1 MKPLRILL
9 FALLIV
15 SLAIGFPGLSQDD
28 DSTSSDFVSGV
39 WIDALVERGD
49 DSFLMSIC
57 DALGR
62 IVDNDGKAPNDSN
75 EPGELGSTINIIKSL
90 RFLEK
95 QGLITWNGAY
105 NGHWD
110 PTKENPGRKDYH
122 KYCPQSPH
130 SSVDD

>member
-9 FALLIV
+9 FALLTV
-15 SLAIGFPGLSQDD
+15 SLGIGFAGLSRDD
-28 DSTSSDFVSGV
+28 DSTSTDFVSGV

-90 RFLEK
+90 RFLEN
-95 QGLITWNGAY
+95 QGLITWNGSRWNPAE
-105 NGHWD
+105 G
-110 PTKENPGRKDYH
+110 NPGRNDYH
-122 KYCPQSPH
+122 KYCPQSSH
-130 SSVDD
+130 SNADD